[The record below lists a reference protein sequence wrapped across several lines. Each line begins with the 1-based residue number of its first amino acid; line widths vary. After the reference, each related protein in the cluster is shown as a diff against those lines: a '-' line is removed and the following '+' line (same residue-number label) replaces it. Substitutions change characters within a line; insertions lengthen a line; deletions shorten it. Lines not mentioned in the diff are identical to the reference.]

1 MLQREGETEFYGG
14 GGGGGGNEV
23 SLTIGNTTEACSL
36 LFLHV
41 MAIQFCSSHESF
53 NTNSVLYFDL
63 IIFLTD
69 L

>member
-1 MLQREGETEFYGG
+1 MG

-23 SLTIGNTTEACSL
+23 SLTIGNTPEACSL
-36 LFLHV
+36 LHV